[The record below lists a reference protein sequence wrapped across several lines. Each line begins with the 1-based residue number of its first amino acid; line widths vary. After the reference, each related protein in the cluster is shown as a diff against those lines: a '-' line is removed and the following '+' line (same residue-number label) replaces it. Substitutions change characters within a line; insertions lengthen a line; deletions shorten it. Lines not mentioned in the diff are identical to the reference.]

1 MKKYLADD
9 YRLIQKTW
17 WIFEIFKDF
26 SKRSKDSNYKT
37 YFKNNWIEFHPFKWG
52 VHTTLQEAG
61 YFDERPQLQ
70 FYLSQLIGL
79 VLIPVLVLNFS
90 WWLLILTFV
99 TLFVGIGAVFL
110 CFPFKTGID
119 NCGESKQWGFYIY
132 YHEFLSETNLVIC
145 NGKKRKY
152 IHFPWNLEWYRT
164 SHAIELVGGDPR
176 WVHEFK
182 GSRQDFWDK
191 EKWQNLLWSETH
203 PYTYVLNS
211 GKVQNRMATI
221 TLEQREW
228 RRKWLMWTT
237 LFNQVRTTISIEF
250 DDEVGER
257 TGSWKGGTLG
267 CGWDLKP
274 NETPLE
280 CLRRM
285 EKERKF

>member
-9 YRLIQKTW
+9 YRLIQETW

-26 SKRSKDSNYKT
+26 RKRSKDSNYKT

-70 FYLSQLIGL
+70 FYLSQFLGL
-79 VLIPVLVLNFS
+79 FLIPVLILNFS

-99 TLFVGIGAVFL
+99 TLFIGIGEMFL
-110 CFPFKTGID
+110 CLPFKTGID
-119 NCGESKQWGFYIY
+119 NCGESRQWGFYIY
-132 YHEFLSETNLVIC
+132 YHGFLSETNLVIC
-145 NGKKRKY
+145 KGKKSKY

-164 SHAIELVGGDPR
+164 SHAIELIEGDPR

-191 EKWQNLLWSETH
+191 EKWKNLLWSETH

-211 GKVQNRMATI
+211 GEIQNRMATI
-221 TLEQREW
+221 TVEQREW
-228 RRKWLMWTT
+228 RRRRLMWTT
-237 LFNQVRTTISIEF
+237 LFNQVRTSISVEF

-274 NETPLE
+274 NESPLE